1 VNKNYYQ
8 KILVL
13 LLAAGMLAAGLAAG
27 QRYKIETNYRSV
39 ELAMPYDELQSLAR
53 QTGKSRPEVMQ
64 ALREHG
70 LTTVLFKEPAAGEIS
85 NYGDFAIMSGQEAL
99 AASRLG
105 GQPSGWL
112 YEALKNEEIKPED
125 TYFFTDQEAGARQL
139 EEQLKVKTGNVEVYQ
154 YNEYFIIRT
163 TADYNTLKNTG
174 LGFPVAPL
182 EESARCGLFAIVQL
196 RNWPGVTP
204 EGLARVFAPLKKIP
218 NLSAIAFN
226 DPSVPGYP
234 NLLPQLAKEIRS
246 LGVPLVQIEFF
257 FQKGLPK
264 LGLLLDKHVVRL
276 HGIKSEEML
285 KYETADLKSR
295 FLLAAGERNIRV
307 LLIRP
312 LISYKT
318 GDPLQENLQF
328 IAGLKKDLQ
337 KQGLAVGNASFLPP
351 LPVSRLSLFFMGL
364 GVISGGLLLL
374 HRLGLRQGG
383 WLLGLLAAMVWAG
396 LLGIALDP
404 ARKLMAL
411 AAVIIFPTLSLT
423 VNIRS
428 HKASV
433 EKSIAMLLR
442 TSLYSLVGAL
452 FTMGLLADSAYLLK
466 LNQFMGVKVAHVLPL
481 LLVGGV
487 FYIFSGPP
495 LSGKQEPSLLARLS
509 GFLNQP
515 VLVKW
520 ALVAVVLSAML
531 AVYIIRTGNE
541 VVMAPST
548 LELKTRTLLD
558 NILGVRP
565 RTKEFLLGH
574 PLLLLLFYTGYR
586 DNRYLPLLLLG
597 TVGQIS
603 LVNTFAHIH
612 TPLLIS
618 LLRLFN
624 GLWLGIL
631 SGLVLILAW
640 KLALHWWDRRLDEKT
655 SYNK

>member
-1 VNKNYYQ
+1 
-8 KILVL
+8 
-13 LLAAGMLAAGLAAG
+13 MLAAGLAAG

-53 QTGKSRPEVMQ
+53 QAGKSRPEVMQ

-70 LTTVLFKEPAAGEIS
+70 LTTVLFKEPAANEIS
-85 NYGDFAIMSGQEAL
+85 NYGDFAILSGQEVLTAG
-99 AASRLG
+99 RLG
-105 GQPSGWL
+105 GQSSKWL
-112 YEALKNEEIKPED
+112 HEVLKNEKIRSED
-125 TYFFTDQEAGARQL
+125 TYFFTDREAGARQL
-139 EEQLKVKTGNVEVYQ
+139 EEQLKVKTGNVKVYQ
-154 YNEYFIIRT
+154 HNEYFIIRT

-196 RNWPGVTP
+196 RDWPGVTP
-204 EGLARVFAPLKKIP
+204 EGLARVFTPLEKIP

-234 NLLPQLAKEIRS
+234 SLLPQLAEEIRS

-257 FQKGLPK
+257 SQKGLPK

-276 HGIKSEEML
+276 HGIKPEEML
-285 KYETADLKSR
+285 KYEPPDLKSR

-312 LISYKT
+312 LAAYKT

-337 KQGLAVGNASFLPP
+337 KQGLAVGNASSLPP
-351 LPVSRLSLFFMGL
+351 LPVSQLSLFFMGL

-374 HRLGLRQGG
+374 HRLRLRRSE
-383 WLLGLLAAMVWAG
+383 WLWGLLAAVVWAG

-411 AAVIIFPTLSLT
+411 AAVVIFPTLALT
-423 VNIRS
+423 VGVRS
-428 HKASV
+428 HKAPV
-433 EKSIAMLLR
+433 WKSMVMLLR

-452 FTMGLLADSAYLLK
+452 FTVGLLADSAYLLK
-466 LNQFMGVKVAHVLPL
+466 LNQFMGVKIAHVLPL

-487 FYIFSGPP
+487 FYVFSGPP
-495 LSGKQEPSLLARLS
+495 QSGKQEETSLLTLFAGRLS
-509 GFLNQP
+509 GLLNQP

-520 ALVAVVLSAML
+520 AMVAAVLLAML
-531 AVYIIRTGNE
+531 AVYVMRTGNE
-541 VVMAPST
+541 VVMTPST
-548 LELKTRTLLD
+548 LELKIRTLLD
-558 NILGVRP
+558 NILWVRP

-597 TVGQIS
+597 TIGQIS

-612 TPLLIS
+612 TPLLVS

-631 SGLVLILAW
+631 SGLILILAW
-640 KLALHWWDRRLDEKT
+640 KLTLNWWDKRLDEKT
-655 SYNK
+655 S